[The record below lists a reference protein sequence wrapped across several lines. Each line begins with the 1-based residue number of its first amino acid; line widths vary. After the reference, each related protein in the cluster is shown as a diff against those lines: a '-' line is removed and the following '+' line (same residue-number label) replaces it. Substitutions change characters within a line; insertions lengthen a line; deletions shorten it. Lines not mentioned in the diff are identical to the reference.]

1 MRYYFVEYLRQD
13 EKSMK
18 VFKED
23 FKDYDIILGNMF
35 ISLAILSPWPFC
47 PLGHSAPLAI
57 LPPWPFC
64 PLGHSAPLAILPIN
78 KDILKD
84 VFNQFNKLP
93 KNPFIAEAFQLLNGG
108 GIVFTEG

>member
-1 MRYYFVEYLRQD
+1 MPFQFMRCYLVEYLRQD

-18 VFKED
+18 VFKEN

-35 ISLAILSPWPFC
+35 ISLAIL
-47 PLGHSAPLAI
+47 
-57 LPPWPFC
+57 PPWPFC
-64 PLGHSAPLAILPIN
+64 PLAILPIN

>member
-1 MRYYFVEYLRQD
+1 MRYYLVRYLRQE
-13 EKSMK
+13 EKSLR
-18 VFKED
+18 VFKEE
-23 FKDYDIILGNMF
+23 FNDYDIIVGNMF
-35 ISLAILSPWPFC
+35 TS
-47 PLGHSAPLAI
+47 
-57 LPPWPFC
+57 
-64 PLGHSAPLAILPIN
+64 LAILPIN